1 MHCPFTN
8 EDSSSKSFL
17 ILQDVR
23 RQLYGDD
30 DYKNFFEWILD
41 EIKHINK
48 KLEAGSAVLH
58 HLEMFLM
65 NVACNDP
72 GAAIGANLVLPIL
85 QDRLDA
91 LALEF
96 AAEKAAEA
104 EKAII
109 KMEVCTA
116 CFKHLSSCV
125 PVCSCL
131 LLH

>member
-1 MHCPFTN
+1 M
-8 EDSSSKSFL
+8 
-17 ILQDVR
+17 QDVR

-30 DYKNFFEWILD
+30 DYRNFFDWILD
-41 EIKHINK
+41 EIKLINK

-72 GAAIGANLVLPIL
+72 GAAIGASLVLPIL

-91 LALEF
+91 LALEY

-104 EKAII
+104 EQAII
-109 KMEVCTA
+109 KMEVSRHIWHQLMA
-116 CFKHLSSCV
+116 CLQISAGARAPSICMFCI
-125 PVCSCL
+125 CL
-131 LLH
+131 DSYLA

>member
-1 MHCPFTN
+1 M
-8 EDSSSKSFL
+8 
-17 ILQDVR
+17 R
-23 RQLYGDD
+23 RQLYGDE

-41 EIKHINK
+41 EIKVINK

-85 QDRLDA
+85 QDRLDS
-91 LALEF
+91 LALEY

-109 KMEVCTA
+109 KMEVNANSIKLNLTFGYAHFPKKHFPNPTA
-116 CFKHLSSCV
+116 ACSPFLSRK
-125 PVCSCL
+125 PVESYV
-131 LLH
+131 

>member
-1 MHCPFTN
+1 MHHCN
-8 EDSSSKSFL
+8 L
-17 ILQDVR
+17 IALCLYFYAGYNSQLGTLLHVQDVR

-85 QDRLDA
+85 QERLDA
-91 LALEF
+91 LALEY

-109 KMEVCTA
+109 KMEVS
-116 CFKHLSSCV
+116 HPIS
-125 PVCSCL
+125 
-131 LLH
+131 

>member
-1 MHCPFTN
+1 M
-8 EDSSSKSFL
+8 
-17 ILQDVR
+17 R
-23 RQLYGDD
+23 RQLYGDE

-109 KMEVCTA
+109 KMEVQ
-116 CFKHLSSCV
+116 K
-125 PVCSCL
+125 VCSWL
-131 LLH
+131 NYIGGEH